1 MSLER
6 RLREGM
12 DRVTDDVHPDVDR
25 HLRTSLRS
33 GGRRIVVRRAVAAAG
48 ALALVALVG
57 VAGLRLLAAGEAAPR
72 PAGPPSPPAITP
84 ATIAGTYTVT
94 VHPIPAVVDGIALA
108 GEWTFELRADGSMS
122 ITPPPDIPVAAE
134 GYGFEIRDG
143 RFETNA
149 FVDDLCSVAQE
160 RGRPVGV
167 YSFEL
172 VGDDLVLDARDDAC
186 AARVEILDD
195 RTLVAA
201 G

>member
-12 DRVTDDVHPDVDR
+12 DRVTGEVDPDVDR
-25 HLRTSLRS
+25 HLHTSVRS
-33 GGRRIVVRRAVAAAG
+33 GRRRIVVRRAAAVAG
-48 ALALVALVG
+48 ALVVVALVG
-57 VAGLRLLAAGEAAPR
+57 VAGQRLLDADEAAPR
-72 PAGPPSPPAITP
+72 PGGPPSPAEITP
-84 ATIAGTYTVT
+84 ASIAGTYTVT

-122 ITPPPDIPVAAE
+122 IEAPPGIPVAAE

-143 RFETNA
+143 RFETTA
-149 FVDDLCSVAQE
+149 FVDDLCSAAQE
-160 RGRPVGV
+160 RGRPVGD
-167 YSFEL
+167 YTIERA
-172 VGDDLVLDARDDAC
+172 GDDLVLDARDDAC